1 MDKGYIGCEGV
12 VFSTGTCWMLW
23 SEWRSWRGGDLFHDV
38 PDIPRSVQIYYGGR
52 NLVCWSKWNLTCC

>member
-38 PDIPRSVQIYYGGR
+38 PDIPLA
-52 NLVCWSKWNLTCC
+52 NALAWWSR